1 LIEEG
6 TDRPS
11 PASIRLRRLVRHWG
25 LPFLIAIGFL
35 LMALLIRET
44 DRTVP
49 AQSLGLPVAAV
60 VAT

>member
-1 LIEEG
+1 MEEG

-35 LMALLIRET
+35 LMALLIREKEQ
-44 DRTVP
+44 TVP
-49 AQSLGLPVAAV
+49 VQSLRMPVEAV
-60 VAT
+60 VTA